1 MMMIKFGSKK
11 RTAGGIPSSLPTR
24 KESSTEITLQTWPL
38 FHFLLNP
45 PWSFHFRTY
54 KSYLGTTSSPRE
66 CVFVIHQHIIHESQ
80 YQWVLLFE
88 LPWKGPRISLTKHF
102 LVVVLRVFS
111 FFDSHHQECHTN
123 RPSRNV
129 FPNFRDELKKR
140 VLFAFSV
147 NVMQQTVEVG
157 QVFSSIDHCVTQ
169 WSLSSVKLRFIQHN
183 NRWWWRRN

>member
-1 MMMIKFGSKK
+1 MIKFGSKK

-54 KSYLGTTSSPRE
+54 KSYLGTTSPRD

-102 LVVVLRVFS
+102 LVVVLRVSS

-129 FPNFRDELKKR
+129 FPNFRDG
-140 VLFAFSV
+140 LFR
-147 NVMQQTVEVG
+147 EEG
-157 QVFSSIDHCVTQ
+157 SICLLCQCHAT
-169 WSLSSVKLRFIQHN
+169 
-183 NRWWWRRN
+183 NRWGWTSIFLRSIIVWPSGVFQV